1 MSNFTTAF
9 HLFPIRYYT
18 VKRYKDAKIQTVKT
32 LYYQINWKFKYVFS
46 QSRKVHFQ
54 KFSGASGP
62 TMVGPPTSQNIFFH
76 SVIKYPL
83 SAAVHFN
90 DNSTYDPEDPDR
102 DRLHKVRPLRTDL
115 ELFTVRKKCQR
126 RRIISLVQRAPSLP
140 AIYQNQTCMFWDQ
153 AI

>member
-1 MSNFTTAF
+1 MNSAGLKPGWRQRGPKFFLKSSAYFYITDF

-18 VKRYKDAKIQTVKT
+18 VKRYKDAKIRTVKT
-32 LYYQINWKFKYVFS
+32 LYYQISWKFKYVFRK
-46 QSRKVHFQ
+46 SRKVYFQ

-102 DRLHKVRPLRTDL
+102 DRLHKVRPLSD
-115 ELFTVRKKCQR
+115 F
-126 RRIISLVQRAPSLP
+126 
-140 AIYQNQTCMFWDQ
+140 
-153 AI
+153 